1 MPRIEHR
8 RHKHDV
14 VADTLCRVYILD
26 GEGLARLNRG
36 HPEIVRHIR
45 EVAHARERENEWGS
59 LLAAA
64 GPRTE
69 FSRQGYGRDRSAL
82 SNPQAAT
89 RSAMVCCKRSSILSI
104 NPVVESQA

>member
-1 MPRIEHR
+1 MRRIEHR

-45 EVAHARERENEWGS
+45 EVAHAREREIEWGS

-69 FSRQGYGRDRSAL
+69 FSRQGYGRDRTA
-82 SNPQAAT
+82 
-89 RSAMVCCKRSSILSI
+89 
-104 NPVVESQA
+104 

>member
-45 EVAHARERENEWGS
+45 EVAHAREREKLSGVRRSRPPPRARNS
-59 LLAAA
+59 AAKDM
-64 GPRTE
+64 GETE
-69 FSRQGYGRDRSAL
+69 AQ
-82 SNPQAAT
+82 
-89 RSAMVCCKRSSILSI
+89 
-104 NPVVESQA
+104 